1 MTDVLLSP
9 SNFWFSIA
17 LIAVFIVFVLELIG
31 TIFGASVLGVGDDF
45 GELDSEGFLNTA
57 FANFLNINK
66 VPFLIYL
73 IVLLTVFGLSGLL
86 INGLSATVLSVTPP
100 SLISVP
106 LAFLLGLFITAKTV
120 HIISSLLP
128 TIESSAV
135 NSDEFVG
142 SVAEITIGKASRGNP
157 QKQSSLIVIHNLIS
171 C

>member
-1 MTDVLLSP
+1 MDGVNDRCSSFP

-86 INGLSATVLSVTPP
+86 INGLSATVLSVTP
-100 SLISVP
+100 L
-106 LAFLLGLFITAKTV
+106 
-120 HIISSLLP
+120 HSSQCHLH
-128 TIESSAV
+128 
-135 NSDEFVG
+135 FY
-142 SVAEITIGKASRGNP
+142 
-157 QKQSSLIVIHNLIS
+157 
-171 C
+171 